1 MLNPSDANADE
12 NDATLRR
19 CLNFAARSAA
29 DRGWADHRLAVVN
42 LYGYVTKSPAK
53 LRTAGYALC
62 PVNDRLVLETCKA
75 ADLVICGWGKH
86 GTRGKRGEHVR
97 RRLQNHRVRLFH
109 LGPLNKDGT
118 PKHPNRLPD
127 TTPLVEWP
135 P

>member
-75 ADLVICGWGKH
+75 ADLVICGWGSTGH
-86 GTRGKRGEHVR
+86 AASAANTCGAVSRTIAFDSSISVR
-97 RRLQNHRVRLFH
+97 
-109 LGPLNKDGT
+109 
-118 PKHPNRLPD
+118 
-127 TTPLVEWP
+127 
-135 P
+135 